1 MNEGGLPDRSTN
13 REGSGEPWISTL
25 TSATQPTNSIS
36 VFAVRG
42 EDQIERRHW
51 EFDIPVRIEPDL
63 ASITSFGA
71 LLGMSVAVPSIAVIV
86 ASPSLTETAK
96 WILGLVALGASIFF
110 GMLAAAGIKR
120 PIPKASR
127 SSAFA
132 A

>member
-1 MNEGGLPDRSTN
+1 M
-13 REGSGEPWISTL
+13 
-25 TSATQPTNSIS
+25 NSIS